1 MWTRK
6 EGTDTAYLA
15 CARFLLSEHL
25 EGLIWAQFATHN
37 AHTLAS
43 IMTMSKQAGSRQHFE
58 FQRLHGMGDALYDHI
73 LQTYQIPVRIYA
85 PVGAHKDLLPYLV
98 RRLLENGANSSFVHQ
113 LLDKSYPVEKLTVH
127 PYDKLTAHEQ
137 LSNPRIPSPL
147 DIYHGQRL
155 AGFGPNI
162 FVQSQWQP
170 FKHAIDAEIAD
181 ITANPPTVQ
190 SIVHSL
196 VQSNDMDSENLNIVT
211 APFDHNRP
219 VGQVAFATSEVVTQ
233 AIDDAVNG
241 VDAWQN
247 TPVNERANILRRIAD
262 LYEDNYARFMAL
274 CHLEAGKTTQDSIDE
289 VREAVDFCRYY
300 ADEAERLASQ
310 THEFTDLTGKTVMQ
324 KRIGRGVMVCIS
336 PWNFPLAI
344 FTGQIVASLV
354 AGNTVVAK
362 PAEQTSLIAHFAVS
376 LMRKAGVPTSALQLV
391 LGAGEV
397 GATLTG
403 SDMIA
408 GVIFTG
414 STQTAQR
421 INQSLQ
427 SQPQS
432 KSQAQSSHEKPTPS
446 SSNATSY
453 KTMPILVAETGG
465 QNAMIVDSTA
475 LPEQVV
481 KDAVLSAFGSA
492 GQRCSACRIL
502 CVQDDVADTVIH
514 LLKGAMAELVV
525 GNPINVATDVGP
537 VIDADAQQSL
547 LAHIKAMRE
556 HGKARILAQT
566 PITPQFADKLSEA
579 TFVLP
584 TAIEVDSIETVG
596 GEHFGPILHVLRY
609 RAGELDALIDAIN
622 ATGYGLTL
630 GIHTR
635 IEGRSDHIERRAR
648 VGNTYVNRNQ
658 IGAVVGEQPFGGMG
672 LSGTG
677 PKAGGPHY
685 VANLMPFQTVK

>member
-1 MWTRK
+1 MDVDISIDAEEADRLEISLKLFESLYRDSMTQGWDGLGIVVQGYSKRAIAVLAWLASLARKVGDRIPVPRLVKGAYWDFEIKLPTKGFRGYPVWTRK

-43 IMTMSKQAGSRQHFE
+43 IMTMSKQAGSCQHFE

-147 DIYHGQRL
+147 DIYHGRL

-262 LYEDNYARFMAL
+262 LYEENYARFMAL

-310 THEFTDLTGKTVMQ
+310 THEFTDDGQNGDAK
-324 KRIGRGVMVCIS
+324 KRNGRGVMVCIS
-336 PWNFPLAI
+336 PWNF
-344 FTGQIVASLV
+344 
-354 AGNTVVAK
+354 
-362 PAEQTSLIAHFAVS
+362 
-376 LMRKAGVPTSALQLV
+376 
-391 LGAGEV
+391 
-397 GATLTG
+397 
-403 SDMIA
+403 
-408 GVIFTG
+408 
-414 STQTAQR
+414 
-421 INQSLQ
+421 
-427 SQPQS
+427 
-432 KSQAQSSHEKPTPS
+432 
-446 SSNATSY
+446 
-453 KTMPILVAETGG
+453 
-465 QNAMIVDSTA
+465 
-475 LPEQVV
+475 
-481 KDAVLSAFGSA
+481 
-492 GQRCSACRIL
+492 SACHFYRTNCGKFGGRQYRRCQI
-502 CVQDDVADTVIH
+502 CRANQFDCPFCGVAD
-514 LLKGAMAELVV
+514 A
-525 GNPINVATDVGP
+525 
-537 VIDADAQQSL
+537 
-547 LAHIKAMRE
+547 
-556 HGKARILAQT
+556 
-566 PITPQFADKLSEA
+566 
-579 TFVLP
+579 
-584 TAIEVDSIETVG
+584 
-596 GEHFGPILHVLRY
+596 
-609 RAGELDALIDAIN
+609 
-622 ATGYGLTL
+622 
-630 GIHTR
+630 
-635 IEGRSDHIERRAR
+635 
-648 VGNTYVNRNQ
+648 
-658 IGAVVGEQPFGGMG
+658 
-672 LSGTG
+672 
-677 PKAGGPHY
+677 
-685 VANLMPFQTVK
+685 